1 MTADRQRR
9 ARDPKAT
16 RDVILEA
23 AISLLA
29 KDGPEGLS
37 LSEVAV
43 IAGVNRGTAYQH
55 FETREKLIAAATEWA
70 SAQLY
75 QAVFGREAAPGDLR
89 VEDVDTATMTQR
101 LAQFAMDNAE
111 LCRIWLLHIIAAP
124 DPADDL
130 FWREYHRLMARF
142 AATPEAQPGIDHEV
156 YTVIVL
162 AGAFLWPTWAR
173 HHPGT
178 QGEGRPLAQRFAR
191 ELLRLSMHGSLRA
204 EAFPKIAEL
213 LAEPP
218 KKPR

>member
-16 RDVILEA
+16 RDAILEA
-23 AISLLA
+23 AIGVLA

-37 LSEVAV
+37 LSQVAV

-70 SAQLY
+70 SSQLY
-75 QAVFGREAAPGDLR
+75 LAVFGTDAVPGDVR
-89 VEDVDTATMTQR
+89 VEDVNIVTMTER

-130 FWREYHRLMARF
+130 FWREYHRLIARF
-142 AATPEAQPGIDHEV
+142 AATPEATPGIDHEV
-156 YTVIVL
+156 WTVIVL

-173 HHPGT
+173 HYPDAQIDG
-178 QGEGRPLAQRFAR
+178 GPLAQRFSR
-191 ELLRLSMHGSLRA
+191 ELLRLSLYGSMRA